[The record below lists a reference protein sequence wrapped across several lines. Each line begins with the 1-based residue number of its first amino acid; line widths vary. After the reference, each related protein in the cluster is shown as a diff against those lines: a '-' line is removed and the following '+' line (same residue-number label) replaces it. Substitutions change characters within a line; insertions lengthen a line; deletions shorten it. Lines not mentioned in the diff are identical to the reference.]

1 MLTAT
6 VSRILPF
13 SCVDGPGNR
22 LVLFLQGCN
31 FRCPTCHNPHTIG
44 LCNDCGDCVATCP
57 NGALQWRQGRV
68 HWLTE
73 RCTDCDRCLT
83 VCPRSANPKVSEMS
97 VAQVL
102 MLVRR
107 YSPMLTGVTVSGGEA
122 TRQLPF
128 LVALFSAIKEAP
140 DLAHLSCLVDSNG
153 ALSEP
158 GWQRL
163 LPFVDGAMIDL
174 KAWHSDCHRRLTG
187 QDNVRVLA
195 SLQLLAKAGKLAELR
210 LLYVPGQSDFIDE
223 RGDVNPALLAF
234 LHQLASPTIRL
245 NGFRHHGVK
254 GVARTWQQAQ
264 QEELAALADA
274 LTAQGLGPI
283 IQPVLF
289 A

>member
-1 MLTAT
+1 
-6 VSRILPF
+6 
-13 SCVDGPGNR
+13 
-22 LVLFLQGCN
+22 
-31 FRCPTCHNPHTIG
+31 
-44 LCNDCGDCVATCP
+44 
-57 NGALQWRQGRV
+57 
-68 HWLTE
+68 
-73 RCTDCDRCLT
+73 
-83 VCPRSANPKVSEMS
+83 
-97 VAQVL
+97 
-102 MLVRR
+102 
-107 YSPMLTGVTVSGGEA
+107 
-122 TRQLPF
+122 
-128 LVALFSAIKEAP
+128 